1 MGGRRTIYR
10 VHLCVRS
17 LLSPVRD
24 ATKPQDHK
32 RGSKKTARCTMI
44 DRINYVYF
52 TLFIVIIPLSLTSPK
67 VASRGVSRVM
77 LTMSAQ
83 YYCR

>member
-1 MGGRRTIYR
+1 
-10 VHLCVRS
+10 
-17 LLSPVRD
+17 
-24 ATKPQDHK
+24 
-32 RGSKKTARCTMI
+32 MI

-52 TLFIVIIPLSLTSPK
+52 TRFIVIIPLYMTSPK